1 MNTSKHYNLTAFH
14 HNLARLPAGRYPS
27 ARDDSKYLTPTPYR
41 SMPTRTPR
49 AVHFPASRTSPR
61 RAASWPSCAE
71 ATSPT
76 GPRRGHVSHRT
87 SPEIRFPQAFA
98 VAASPAGFR
107 RSYVFLQN
115 WPRKRR
121 KTELRRKRG
130 APSLGLL
137 RATAPRAPR
146 SPARR
151 NAHSPRTSRT
161 AGALPHAAHKQQRAA
176 RPRGTARHLGKHMS
190 VEGLILAASRRS
202 PFNNISVV

>member
-14 HNLARLPAGRYPS
+14 HNLARLSAGRYPS

-41 SMPTRTPR
+41 SMPARTPR
-49 AVHFPASRTSPR
+49 AAHPSGRHAPEPR
-61 RAASWPSCAE
+61 L
-71 ATSPT
+71 
-76 GPRRGHVSHRT
+76 
-87 SPEIRFPQAFA
+87 PQALVGDTF
-98 VAASPAGFR
+98 PTGFR

-146 SPARR
+146 SLARR
-151 NAHSPRTSRT
+151 NAHSPRD
-161 AGALPHAAHKQQRAA
+161 LAHRGSIAA
-176 RPRGTARHLGKHMS
+176 RRAQT
-190 VEGLILAASRRS
+190 AASGPPARNRS
-202 PFNNISVV
+202 PPGEAYVGRRAHPRCLEAKPVQQHIRCLALGLL

>member
-76 GPRRGHVSHRT
+76 GPRRRYVSHRP
-87 SPEIRFPQAFA
+87 SPEPTLPQALAGDTFPQAFA
-98 VAASPAGFR
+98 EATSFYKISPENEEKP
-107 RSYVFLQN
+107 SD
-115 WPRKRR
+115 
-121 KTELRRKRG
+121 G
-130 APSLGLL
+130 APG
-137 RATAPRAPR
+137 APRAAQR
-146 SPARR
+146 VARDASCGKVR
-151 NAHSPRTSRT
+151 RPLENHAGTENAVEQLFGLFDSLWDRIVDRDI
-161 AGALPHAAHKQQRAA
+161 HK
-176 RPRGTARHLGKHMS
+176 
-190 VEGLILAASRRS
+190 RR
-202 PFNNISVV
+202 